1 MIYKMSRLYGINKKG
16 CLGGGTT
23 IRKTEK
29 LIIVNIFIL
38 PNRLIIK
45 KGIIVQKLQHIL

>member
-1 MIYKMSRLYGINKKG
+1 MSRSYGINKKG

-45 KGIIVQKLQHIL
+45 KSNYCTKVTTNITTVI